1 MRPWWPDTVAS
12 TLWRRS
18 KAVWRLT
25 PHGSAAQSSGTLC
38 PIGRMKRAHVGRP
51 APEPSKTAPVR
62 EVNLAPHKRHL
73 HRRRPDG
80 SRPSLQGAGEPHLG
94 HAGSGLK
101 SSAASAKV
109 PKPSSSWQARSS
121 SAAERS
127 ARPSASRDVTRAE
140 WGFSLFISV
149 CPIRPDA
156 RPAGSSPND
165 EPGGRLG
172 KFIVWQG
179 HDSTGA
185 WRTSNHHL
193 SS

>member
-1 MRPWWPDTVAS
+1 MAS
-12 TLWRRS
+12 ALRRHS
-18 KAVWRLT
+18 KAAWWLT

-51 APEPSKTAPVR
+51 ALGPSKTAPVR
-62 EVNLAPHKRHL
+62 EANLVPHERRL

-80 SRPSLQGAGEPHLG
+80 SRPSLQGVGEPHLG
-94 HAGSGLK
+94 QAGSGLE

-109 PKPSSSWQARSS
+109 PEPGSSRQARSS

-127 ARPSASRDVTRAE
+127 AGPSASRDAARAE

-156 RPAGSSPND
+156 RPAGSSPNVG
-165 EPGGRLG
+165 PGGRLG
-172 KFIVWQG
+172 KFIVWRG
-179 HDSTGA
+179 HDGTGA